1 MLLDEHAEVLEC
13 DLLRVYGVDLLDLYR
28 EPQRLSLR
36 RLAVLVRG
44 LPADALTVQALHIEA
59 SWGTTEYLLAE
70 VLDTLRQANWLT
82 VELNKKKNAR
92 NPQPERVPRPG
103 DPERE
108 APQMVSGTELAEWLG
123 KVG

>member
-1 MLLDEHAEVLEC
+1 LEC

-28 EPQRLSLR
+28 TPQRLTLR

-44 LPADALTVQALHIEA
+44 LPADALTVQALHVEA
-59 SWGTTEYLLAE
+59 SWSATEYLLAE

-82 VELNKKKNAR
+82 VELNKKKSAR

-103 DPERE
+103 EPEPAR
-108 APQMVSGTELAEWLG
+108 AQMVDGAELSEWLG

>member
-1 MLLDEHAEVLEC
+1 LEC

-28 EPQRLSLR
+28 EPQRLTLR
-36 RLAVLVRG
+36 RLAVLIRG
-44 LPADALTVQALHIEA
+44 LPADALTVQALHVEA
-59 SWGTTEYLLAE
+59 SWSATEYLLAE

-82 VELNKKKNAR
+82 VELNKKKSAR

-103 DPERE
+103 EPARE
-108 APQMVSGTELAEWLG
+108 KPALVSGSELNEWLG